1 MAQETGMGAMKCP
14 KCGVT
19 TGSTD
24 YCPECGE
31 PLTLGCPNCGTTWR
45 FWEGPKFCPNCG
57 AKVEKMGVKP
67 ARQSIRNISVASK

>member
-1 MAQETGMGAMKCP
+1 MAQGALKCP
-14 KCGVT
+14 KCGKTV
-19 TGSTD
+19 GSTD
-24 YCPECGE
+24 YCPNCGD
-31 PLTLGCPNCGTTWR
+31 PLTIECPNCGTTWR